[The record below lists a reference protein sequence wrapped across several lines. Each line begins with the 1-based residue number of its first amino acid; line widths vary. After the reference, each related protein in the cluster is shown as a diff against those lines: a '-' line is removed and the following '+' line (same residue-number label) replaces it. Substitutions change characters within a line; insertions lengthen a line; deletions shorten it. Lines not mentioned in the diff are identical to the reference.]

1 MIHRTNEQHAEYH
14 MRRTAKMP
22 KAPGPAVE
30 FFNGTEIVT
39 GEFWAFAPSGLWL
52 TSNGQYVNV
61 CKARKHSDAARAG
74 ATWSVR

>member
-1 MIHRTNEQHAEYH
+1 MSYRTNQQRAEYH
-14 MRRTAKMP
+14 MKRAVRTP
-22 KAPGPAVE
+22 KAPGPSVE

-74 ATWSVR
+74 ATWSV